1 MTSFKK
7 YFPITKQCVYF
18 NTPSSGLLPAPV
30 LEYRQE
36 HDLDFFVM
44 GSAIKDGRDQLLTQ
58 VRESVGTLF
67 SCAPNRVALVP
78 NFSYGFNTLLEGI
91 DTSKKV
97 LLLEEDYP
105 SLNWP
110 FITRDFEISYTPI
123 QADMEDGIESAF
135 AKAQPDIFAFS
146 VVQYVSGIKIDL
158 AFIKE
163 LKAKYPETLFFADAT
178 QYLGTERFD
187 FDNSGIDVLGGSCY
201 KWMNAGYGNG
211 IFLFNEEVAQ
221 KVAPKTTGFNSQY
234 GKYKQQEGSFIGRF
248 EPGHQDTLN
257 YGSLGKAIDLIN
269 EIGMDTIE
277 DRIAT
282 LGTKAKNAFIE
293 KGLLDETVVSRSQH
307 SSIFNL
313 KGDQALVNKLEEQGI
328 MCMVRGE
335 GVRVGL
341 QYFNT
346 EEELDTLLQAL

>member
-44 GSAIKDGRDQLLTQ
+44 GSAIKDGREEQLTN

-91 DTSKKV
+91 DTPKKV

-105 SLNWP
+105 SVNWP
-110 FITRDFEISYTPI
+110 FTTRDFEISYTPI
-123 QADMEDGIESAF
+123 QADMEAGIESAF

-163 LKAKYPETLFFADAT
+163 LKTKYPDTLFFADAT

-211 IFLFNEEVAQ
+211 IFLFNEQVAQ

-269 EIGMDTIE
+269 EIGIDTIGE
-277 DRIAT
+277 RIAT
-282 LGTKAKNAFIE
+282 LGAKAKAAFIE
-293 KGLLDETVVSRSQH
+293 KGLLSDTVVSRSQH
-307 SSIFNL
+307 SSIFSL

-328 MCMVRGE
+328 VCMVRGE
-335 GVRVGL
+335 GVRVGF

-346 EEELDTLLQAL
+346 EEELDTLLNAL

>member
-7 YFPITKQCVYF
+7 YFPITKQCIYL

-44 GSAIKDGRDQLLTQ
+44 GSAIKDGRGQLLTD
-58 VRESVGTLF
+58 VREKVGALF

-91 DTSKKV
+91 DTPKKV

-105 SLNWP
+105 SVNWP
-110 FITRDFEISYTPI
+110 FETRDFEITHAQI
-123 QADMEDGIESAF
+123 DGHLEDNVEAAF

-146 VVQYVSGIKIDL
+146 VVQYINGIKIDL
-158 AFIKE
+158 DFLKKM
-163 LKAKYPETLFFADAT
+163 KAKYPDTLFFADAT
-178 QYLGTERFD
+178 QYIGIEPFD

-211 IFLFNEEVAQ
+211 LFLFKEEVAQ
-221 KVAPKTTGFNSQY
+221 KVAPKTTGFNSRY

-257 YGSLGKAIDLIN
+257 YGSLGVAIDIIN
-269 EIGMDTIE
+269 EIGIDTIH
-277 DRIAT
+277 DRIQS
-282 LGTKAKNAFIE
+282 LSTKAKAAFVE
-293 KGLLDETVVSRSQH
+293 RGLLEEAVATRTQH
-307 SSIFNL
+307 ASIFNL
-313 KGDQALVNKLEEQGI
+313 KGDQALVNRLEEKGI
-328 MCMVRGE
+328 VCMVRGE
-335 GVRVGL
+335 GVRVGF

-346 EEELDTLLQAL
+346 EEDLEALLKAL